1 MVRAPAERCAGTHR
15 RGARVVGIGASSGPY
30 APRMS
35 TSTFDPAA
43 PLPGPP
49 DPWRSTSQPSR
60 RGTPPFH
67 MTEMI
72 EAEPALAARILERH
86 AAPGSGAAELARAIR
101 AATRVGNPV
110 VLTGC
115 GTSEHAAL
123 GVTDILREAVRAS
136 DVRAPGHAARLE
148 PVAAQAFELA
158 LDPPTS
164 GLVIGVSHEGG
175 TTATN
180 AALTAAKEAGARTA
194 LITVTDRSPGAA
206 LADIV
211 VETGEL
217 DQGWCHT
224 VGYVSPLV
232 AAVAIGAHLAK
243 RPVDPALGDAL
254 RDLLQAGV
262 DRASIAESVAGRL
275 ASARPILVVASG
287 ADRPAGRELTLKIEE
302 GTWIPAAYRDLETFL
317 HGHLAATDESTA
329 LVLILTERDHR
340 GDRLERARGVL
351 RAAQVIGMEA
361 AAIVTA
367 DIAAELPT
375 DLTPAGRIVVPEAPS
390 LPSPVAALL
399 GTATP
404 LQLLTER
411 LARAR
416 GVDPDAIHRDV
427 DKYRLAADAAD
438 AAEPSAGAV

>member
-1 MVRAPAERCAGTHR
+1 
-15 RGARVVGIGASSGPY
+15 
-30 APRMS
+30 
-35 TSTFDPAA
+35 
-43 PLPGPP
+43 
-49 DPWRSTSQPSR
+49 
-60 RGTPPFH
+60 

-72 EAEPALAARILERH
+72 EAEPALAARILERNTT
-86 AAPGSGAAELARAIR
+86 PGCGAAELARAIR
-101 AATRVGNPV
+101 AAIRAGDPV

-123 GVTDILREAVRAS
+123 GIGEILREAVRAS
-136 DVRAPGHAARLE
+136 DIRAPGHAARLE
-148 PVAAQAFELA
+148 PVVAQAFELA
-158 LDPPTS
+158 LDPPDR

-180 AALTAAKEAGARTA
+180 AALMAAKDAGARTA
-194 LITVTDRSPGAA
+194 IVTVTERSPGAA

-262 DRASIAESVAGRL
+262 DRASIAESVAERL

-287 ADRPAGRELTLKIEE
+287 SDRPAGRELTLKIEE

-317 HGHLAATDESTA
+317 HGHLAATDEATG
-329 LVLILTERDHR
+329 LVLMLTERDGR
-340 GDRLERARGVL
+340 AERLERARGVL
-351 RAAQVIGMEA
+351 RAARVIGMEA
-361 AAIVTA
+361 AAIVSA

-375 DLTPAGRIVVPEAPS
+375 ELTPAGRIVVPETPS

-427 DKYRLAADAAD
+427 DKYREAADAAD
-438 AAEPSAGAV
+438 

>member
-1 MVRAPAERCAGTHR
+1 
-15 RGARVVGIGASSGPY
+15 
-30 APRMS
+30 MS
-35 TSTFDPAA
+35 TSTFDPTA
-43 PLPGPP
+43 PLPGPS

-67 MTEMI
+67 LTEMI
-72 EAEPALAARILERH
+72 EAEPALAARILARN
-86 AAPGSGAAELARAIR
+86 AAPGSAAAELARAIR
-101 AATRVGNPV
+101 AAIRGGNPV

-123 GVTDILREAVRAS
+123 GVAEILREAVRAS
-136 DVRAPGHAARLE
+136 DIRGPGHAARLE

-194 LITVTDRSPGAA
+194 TITVTDRSPGAA

-243 RPVDPALGDAL
+243 RPVDPDLGDAL

-275 ASARPILVVASG
+275 TAARPILVVASG

-317 HGHLAATDESTA
+317 HGHLAATDASTG
-329 LVLILTERDHR
+329 LVLILAERNRRDE
-340 GDRLERARGVL
+340 RLERARGTL
-351 RAAQVIGMEA
+351 RAARVIGMEA
-361 AAIVTA
+361 AAIVSA

-375 DLTPAGRIVVPEAPS
+375 ELTPAGRTVVPEAPS

-427 DKYRLAADAAD
+427 EKYRLAADAAD
-438 AAEPSAGAV
+438 AAPDLEEPV

>member
-1 MVRAPAERCAGTHR
+1 
-15 RGARVVGIGASSGPY
+15 
-30 APRMS
+30 MS
-35 TSTFDPAA
+35 TSTFDPTA

-72 EAEPALAARILERH
+72 EAEPALAARILARN
-86 AAPGSGAAELARAIR
+86 AAPASGAAELARAIR
-101 AATRVGNPV
+101 AAIRVGNPV

-123 GVTDILREAVRAS
+123 GVTEILREAVRAS

-158 LDPPTS
+158 LDPPSS

-180 AALTAAKEAGARTA
+180 AALTAAKDAGARTA
-194 LITVTDRSPGAA
+194 MITVTERSPGAA

-211 VETGEL
+211 VETDEL

-224 VGYVSPLV
+224 VGSVSPLA

-262 DRASIAESVAGRL
+262 DRGAIAESVAGRL
-275 ASARPILVVASG
+275 VSARPILVVASG

-329 LVLILTERDHR
+329 LVLMLTDRDR
-340 GDRLERARGVL
+340 REERLERARGAL
-351 RAAQVIGMEA
+351 RAARVIGMEA

-375 DLTPAGRIVVPEAPS
+375 ELTPAGRIVVPEAPS

-399 GTATP
+399 GSATP

-427 DKYRLAADAAD
+427 DKYREAADAAD
-438 AAEPSAGAV
+438 